1 MRGSLDIIAIYI
13 LAAFRQAVPI
23 YSPLVSMLLCKR
35 EKIIMG
41 DHKAVVS
48 PLSIKIIG
56 ISFVILGF
64 IESLVKLF
72 FIVKGTSS
80 EVLRSPVLLVGGVIL
95 IAISVIIDNQK
106 KLDKKLDSLSK
117 EQTTLQ

>member
-1 MRGSLDIIAIYI
+1 MDDY
-13 LAAFRQAVPI
+13 
-23 YSPLVSMLLCKR
+23 
-35 EKIIMG
+35 
-41 DHKAVVS
+41 KAVVS

-64 IESLVKLF
+64 IESLVKLI